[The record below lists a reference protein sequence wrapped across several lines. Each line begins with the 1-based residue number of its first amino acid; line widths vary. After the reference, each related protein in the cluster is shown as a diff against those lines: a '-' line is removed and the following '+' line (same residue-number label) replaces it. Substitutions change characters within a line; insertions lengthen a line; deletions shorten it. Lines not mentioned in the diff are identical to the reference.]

1 MAMTP
6 SLGISQR
13 RTLSMTTSL
22 RQAIGLLKYNN
33 AELHTFLAK
42 TTEANVFLELTPPPV
57 TPPRRPV
64 DPGGRAIGRKVWNG
78 TGSDG
83 IDLLGR
89 PAASLVEH
97 VAQQISLSL
106 ADPGDRHIAFGFLE
120 ALEPYGWLG
129 ETAEEI
135 AEARGCSVEA
145 AERVLDRLQ
154 LFEPSGLFAR
164 SLTECLRLQ
173 ARDKGVLSDDLAQI
187 LDNLAVLAEDGPDR
201 LAEVCGISLE
211 AVQDHLAIVRSFD
224 PKPGARFLETGEAP
238 IRPPDL
244 LTERTRDGWR
254 VELNGTTLPT
264 IVVRDDRATDKETRT
279 PTEAEALT
287 FARDLKRAVDQ
298 RNATALRVAS
308 EVVRRQSAF
317 LSDPQAPPAPLSLQN
332 VAEAIGM
339 HASTVSRIVR
349 GMTIDT
355 PRGLLELRRC
365 FARGL
370 PAEDGN
376 SAWSIG
382 ALKRRIGE
390 MIGAEDKTR
399 PLSDAALCAALQA
412 NGIRVERRTVAKYRD
427 ELGLPSSVARAA
439 AARRRPRA

>member
-13 RTLSMTTSL
+13 RTLSMTTTL

-33 AELHTFLAK
+33 AELHAFLTKA
-42 TTEANVFLELTPPPV
+42 TEANVFLDLTPPPA
-57 TPPRRPV
+57 PPARRAV
-64 DPGGRAIGRKVWNG
+64 DPVGRAIGRKVWNA

-97 VAQQISLSL
+97 VAQQIALSIPNP
-106 ADPGDRHIAFGFLE
+106 ADRHIAFGFLE

-129 ETAEEI
+129 ESVEEV
-135 AEARGCSVEA
+135 ARSRGCSIEA

-154 LFEPSGLFAR
+154 EFEPSGLFAR
-164 SLTECLRLQ
+164 SLAECLRLQ
-173 ARDKGVLSDDLAQI
+173 AADEGGLDDEFACI
-187 LDNLAVLAEDGPDR
+187 LDNLAILAEDGPDR
-201 LAEVCGISLE
+201 LAEVCGIAPE
-211 AVQDHLAIVRSFD
+211 AVRRHLARLRTFD
-224 PKPGARFLETGEAP
+224 PKPGARFLDAGEMP

-244 LTERTRDGWR
+244 VAERRGDGWR
-254 VELNGTTLPT
+254 VELNGSSLPT
-264 IVVRDDRATDKETRT
+264 VVVRYDRDSTAEGRD
-279 PTEAEALT
+279 AAGSEALT
-287 FARDLKRAVDQ
+287 VARDLKRAVDQ
-298 RNATALRVAS
+298 RNATTLRVAC

-317 LSDPQAPPAPLSLQN
+317 LSDPLALPAPLSLQT
-332 VAEAIGM
+332 VAEAVGL
-339 HASTVSRIVR
+339 HASTVSRIVQ

-370 PAEDGN
+370 PSGDAEG
-376 SAWSIG
+376 ALSIG
-382 ALKRRIGE
+382 ALKRRIAE
-390 MIGAEDKTR
+390 MVAAEDRTC

-412 NGIRVERRTVAKYRD
+412 EGIRVERRTVAKYRD
-427 ELGLPSSVARAA
+427 ALGLPSSVARAS
-439 AARRRPRA
+439 AARRRPRP